1 MGLGRSLA
9 INLKGLYNQVF
20 NGGIMN
26 KINVPSFN
34 EVPAFTTDLVD
45 QLGTIKQA
53 IDELE
58 ATARKFK
65 TELIKRGVGTYEGS
79 RFFAEV
85 QHYDRA
91 TISPVL
97 VRKLSNEE
105 FVKQVTEVKAIDA
118 VVVKPLGE

>member
-1 MGLGRSLA
+1 
-9 INLKGLYNQVF
+9 
-20 NGGIMN
+20 MN

-34 EVPAFTTDLVD
+34 EVPAFTVDLVD

-97 VRKLSNEE
+97 VRKLSNDE
-105 FVKQVTEVKAIDA
+105 FVKSVTEVKPVDA
-118 VVVKPLGE
+118 VVVKPLEA